1 MWENSKIFNVTS
13 KYFSLFNNKLPASWA
28 RHITKDFLTCYFCSY
43 YSLVIKTK
51 LRSSCDKYYNK
62 RIPYKYKKIIKQFSM
77 NENIIILKQNKGRGV
92 AIMNRSKYLEQLLS
106 IPQGEKLMKL
116 DYDPTSKLKSRVQR
130 TLHKIKSKLP
140 RNILYHTRKLYH
152 IG

>member
-1 MWENSKIFNVTS
+1 
-13 KYFSLFNNKLPASWA
+13 
-28 RHITKDFLTCYFCSY
+28 
-43 YSLVIKTK
+43 
-51 LRSSCDKYYNK
+51 
-62 RIPYKYKKIIKQFSM
+62 M

-106 IPQGEKLMKL
+106 ILQGEKLMKL